1 MPQTYMVATTLWL
14 VCPFYPYAL
23 VLCSLTLTLLC
34 ESVSGVPPPPALPV
48 GGARKGRTKREAAA
62 HTNRPSPGGHERKL
76 LTKFQNSER
85 KKAWR

>member
-1 MPQTYMVATTLWL
+1 MMATLPPTTSPSRPPLDPEDEDDIL
-14 VCPFYPYAL
+14 DECDHY
-23 VLCSLTLTLLC
+23 SLTH
-34 ESVSGVPPPPALPV
+34 SYVA

-85 KKAWR
+85 KKTWR